1 LDANEILA
9 ALPGKHI
16 AVVGDPILDEY
27 HFGRIERI
35 CPEAPVPVFIPERSE
50 MRPGGAANVAH
61 QLRAL
66 GCHTLELTPPRP
78 SIKARYMAGSHMLL
92 RVDHDVFYAPTAGDV
107 SSVRHAIET
116 AAGLDA
122 LVLSD
127 YAHGWLSFDMCQE
140 AIDAAYRRG
149 LLVVIDP
156 KKDDW
161 RKFHTLI
168 GTPLICPSG
177 NEYTAGFPF
186 GMDVLH
192 KQGASGMTLHESR
205 KDYGRTPDRHI
216 HVPAVARHV
225 FDVTGAGD
233 TVVAVVAACVSV
245 GASYIEAA
253 RIAAVAAGY
262 VVGEVGTTVC
272 PLETLKELVNASH

>member
-1 LDANEILA
+1 MLSILEKI
-9 ALPGKHI
+9 PGRRI
-16 AVVGDPILDEY
+16 AVLGDPILDEY

-35 CPEAPVPVFIPERSE
+35 CPEAPVPVFIHARSE

-140 AIDAAYRRG
+140 AIDAAHRRG
-149 LLVVIDP
+149 LPVIIDP

-177 NEYTAGFPF
+177 SEYTAGFPF

-192 KQGASGMTLHESR
+192 KQGAAGMTLHEGR
-205 KDYGRTPDRHI
+205 RDYGRTPERHT

-233 TVVAVVAACVSV
+233 TVVAVVTAAVSA
-245 GASYIEAA
+245 GASYLEAA
-253 RIAAVAAGY
+253 RLASIAAGY
-262 VVGEVGTTVC
+262 VVGEVGTTVI
-272 PLETLKELVNASH
+272 PLERLKELVNASH